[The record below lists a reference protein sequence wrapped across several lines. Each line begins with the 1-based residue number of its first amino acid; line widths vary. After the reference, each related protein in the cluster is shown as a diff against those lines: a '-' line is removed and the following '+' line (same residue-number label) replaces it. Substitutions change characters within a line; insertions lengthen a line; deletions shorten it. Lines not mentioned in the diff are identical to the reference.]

1 MKEFIISICY
11 YLAGMTCFYLLKP
24 PRLLSAFRRMLK
36 KKITVV
42 VVKCIYSV
50 ILHASKHGYSKIQLY
65 LRRLRFTNISNQ
77 ITTSHKVIIISPS
90 LAARFTTEYLRA
102 LALIIKIL

>member
-1 MKEFIISICY
+1 
-11 YLAGMTCFYLLKP
+11 
-24 PRLLSAFRRMLK
+24 MLK

-50 ILHASKHGYSKIQLY
+50 TLHASKHGYSKIQLY
-65 LRRLRFTNISNQ
+65 LRSFTNISNQ
-77 ITTSHKVIIISPS
+77 IITSHKVIIISPS